1 MLEKIKLWIVE
12 QVLWAEH
19 TMTGLNGKEKRDAV
33 VKKLDDMIKLPSFLE
48 AFDGPI
54 IGFFVD
60 LAVAKLNSTF
70 GHSFGVEPITQMQEI
85 ELAEGIE
92 IPSKMADGLKDAVL
106 EE

>member
-19 TMTGLNGKEKRDAV
+19 TMTGLSGKEKRDAV

-48 AFDGPI
+48 PFDGPI

-85 ELAEGIE
+85 ELAEGVE
-92 IPSKMADGLKDAVL
+92 IPAAMSDGLKNAL
-106 EE
+106 TNE